1 MSELTAATRAN
12 QWEEGMFELSPQDL
26 TNHDM
31 KLAFLTPAMSALSVA
46 LVVALMGIEGC
57 DNLST
62 SDRELVHT
70 DAEVF
75 EAVARSELAAGT
87 EDSSRSP
94 RFLRIDSRPVDN
106 TALLPPKPTGPGGIP
121 LDDDSTPA
129 SSAVLNRI
137 AQERRAILE
146 RLGVEEGGPFVFPAC
161 EGVRS
166 GETEPKR
173 RITPP
178 RAGCPTQWRRYVTI
192 GLPRSGVGLIPENV
206 RKTDPRSFDTGE
218 VWTVLVTE
226 TSIGSGGQDWKQYA
240 SVLTREPEGEGLTL
254 AARFLLTWAE

>member
-1 MSELTAATRAN
+1 
-12 QWEEGMFELSPQDL
+12 
-26 TNHDM
+26 M
-31 KLAFLTPAMSALSVA
+31 KMTFRILAMSALSFV
-46 LVVALMGIEGC
+46 LVGALMGIAGC

-75 EAVARSELAAGT
+75 EAVARSELATGT

-106 TALLPPKPTGPGGIP
+106 TSMLPPKPSAPAGIP
-121 LDDDSTPA
+121 LDEDSTPA
-129 SSAVLNRI
+129 SSAVTDRI

-146 RLGVEEGGPFVFPAC
+146 RLGVEEGGPFVFPGC

-173 RITPP
+173 GVTPP

-192 GLPRSGVGLIPENV
+192 GLPRRGVGFIPENV

-240 SVLTREPEGEGLTL
+240 SVLTREADREGLTL

>member
-1 MSELTAATRAN
+1 VGRRADTRQVARVALA
-12 QWEEGMFELSPQDL
+12 G
-26 TNHDM
+26 
-31 KLAFLTPAMSALSVA
+31 AFLAIAA
-46 LVVALMGIEGC
+46 C

-62 SDRELVHT
+62 SEREMVHT

-75 EAVARSELAAGT
+75 EAVARSELVVGM

-94 RFLRIDSRPVDN
+94 RFLRIDSRPEDN
-106 TALLPPKPTGPGGIP
+106 TSTLPPKPASPAGIP
-121 LDDDSTPA
+121 LDDDSTLA
-129 SSAVLNRI
+129 SSAAIDRI
-137 AQERRAILE
+137 ATERRTILE
-146 RLGVEEGGPFVFPAC
+146 RLGVEEGGPFVFPDC

-166 GETEPKR
+166 AETEPKSGA
-173 RITPP
+173 TPP

-192 GLPRSGVGLIPENV
+192 GLPRRGVGLIPENV

-240 SVLTREPEGEGLTL
+240 SVLTREPEREGLTL
-254 AARFLLTWAE
+254 AARFLLSWAE

>member
-1 MSELTAATRAN
+1 MTITL
-12 QWEEGMFELSPQDL
+12 QLSNGFRRLILVSRPL
-26 TNHDM
+26 
-31 KLAFLTPAMSALSVA
+31 LPCSAFGVA
-46 LVVALMGIEGC
+46 LLITVDC

-62 SDRELVHT
+62 SERELVHT

-75 EAVARSELAAGT
+75 EAVARSELVVGT
-87 EDSSRSP
+87 EGTSRSP

-106 TALLPPKPTGPGGIP
+106 TSILPKPAGPAGIP
-121 LDDDSTPA
+121 LDDDSMPA
-129 SSAVLNRI
+129 SSAPIDRI
-137 AQERRAILE
+137 ARERRAILE
-146 RLGVEEGGPFVFPAC
+146 RLGVEEGGPFFFPGC
-161 EGVRS
+161 EGVRT
-166 GETEPKR
+166 GETEPKAGV
-173 RITPP
+173 TPP

-192 GLPRSGVGLIPENV
+192 GLPRRGIGLIPENV

-240 SVLTREPEGEGLTL
+240 SVLTREPDREGLTL

>member
-1 MSELTAATRAN
+1 MT
-12 QWEEGMFELSPQDL
+12 
-26 TNHDM
+26 
-31 KLAFLTPAMSALSVA
+31 
-46 LVVALMGIEGC
+46 IEGC

-62 SDRELVHT
+62 SDRELVHI

-75 EAVARSELAAGT
+75 EAIARSELVVGT

-94 RFLRIDSRPVDN
+94 GFLRIDSRPVDN
-106 TALLPPKPTGPGGIP
+106 TSLLPPKPAAPAGIAVEE
-121 LDDDSTPA
+121 DSIAA
-129 SSAVLNRI
+129 SAAVIDRI

-146 RLGVEEGGPFVFPAC
+146 RLGVEEGGPFYFPGC

-173 RITPP
+173 GVTPP
-178 RAGCPTQWRRYVTI
+178 RTGCPTQWRRYVTI
-192 GLPRSGVGLIPENV
+192 GLPRRGVGLIPENV
-206 RKTDPRSFDTGE
+206 RKTDPRSFDAGE

-240 SVLTREPEGEGLTL
+240 SVLTRERDGEGLSL

>member
-1 MSELTAATRAN
+1 M
-12 QWEEGMFELSPQDL
+12 
-26 TNHDM
+26 
-31 KLAFLTPAMSALSVA
+31 
-46 LVVALMGIEGC
+46 
-57 DNLST
+57 
-62 SDRELVHT
+62 VHT

-75 EAVARSELAAGT
+75 ETVARSELFAGA

-106 TALLPPKPTGPGGIP
+106 TSILPSKPVGPSGIP
-121 LDDDSTPA
+121 LDDDSILA
-129 SSAVLNRI
+129 SPAVLNGI

-146 RLGVEEGGPFVFPAC
+146 RLGVEEGGPFIFPGC
-161 EGVRS
+161 EGVRT

-173 RITPP
+173 GVTP

-192 GLPRSGVGLIPENV
+192 GLPRRGIGLIPEAV
-206 RKTDPRSFDTGE
+206 RKTDPRAFDTGE

-240 SVLTREPEGEGLTL
+240 SVLTREPDREGLTL
-254 AARFLLTWAE
+254 AARYLLTWAE